1 MKHSEIT
8 DKILQGFY
16 EVYNEL
22 GDGFL
27 ESVYEKALSLVL
39 EGYGLKVETQRPI
52 TVYFRNIIAGEFK
65 ADIVVNDVVIIE
77 LKAVKA
83 ILPEH
88 EAQVINYL
96 KATGIEVAL
105 LLNFGRKPEF
115 KRFVLDVK
123 EK

>member
-96 KATGIEVAL
+96 KATEIEVAL